1 MSSRQ
6 LPQATDA
13 PKAASDSPSLA
24 KRSPKSK
31 ARKLPASSSAA
42 TAKRVVGETRLSE
55 IVSVI
60 VRELRPHRRPE
71 KDVQESVRNFI
82 EPLLKEVAELKRRLG
97 VRERSEKDYR
107 ELMRRIGE
115 SLPPELA
122 QTKAMLTNAKWQ
134 GKIKESPA
142 DALKH
147 LKKLGK
153 CAAELRTLLLNM
165 PSRIAWVRDMGGGL
179 SGTSYPTTPETRI
192 LIPVP
197 VEHPMQKFMNF
208 MSDLGRLQTAAK
220 IAEGYVG
227 PSPLYQVEKHLS
239 AKSARFLVIALSKE
253 PPTSTG
259 PFHTI
264 AGLLFEV
271 ITGKK
276 DVDLERH
283 CKAELRAAAEKARLL
298 IQQAEAFDQLLL

>member
-1 MSSRQ
+1 LEAFGMSSRQ

-13 PKAASDSPSLA
+13 AKAASDSPNLA
-24 KRSPKSK
+24 KGSPKTK

-42 TAKRVVGETRLSE
+42 TAKRAVSETRLSE

-71 KDVQESVRNFI
+71 KDVQESVRNLI

-97 VRERSEKDYR
+97 VRWRSEKDYQ
-107 ELMRRIGE
+107 ELMRGLGE

-122 QTKAMLTNAKWQ
+122 KTKDMLANAKY
-134 GKIKESPA
+134 GKLKESPA

-153 CAAELRTLLLNM
+153 CAAELQTLLLTM
-165 PSRIAWVRDMGGGL
+165 PSRILWVRDMESGL
-179 SGTSYPTTPETRI
+179 LGTSYPTTPETRL

-197 VEHPMQKFMNF
+197 VEHPRRKFMNF
-208 MSDLGRLQTAAK
+208 ISDLGRLQTAAK

-227 PSPLYQVEKHLS
+227 PSPLFQVEKHLG
-239 AKSARFLVIALSKE
+239 AKCAHFLVSALSKK

-264 AGLLFEV
+264 ASLLFEV

-283 CKAELRAAAEKARLL
+283 CKAELKAAAGPRSPTRR
-298 IQQAEAFDQLLL
+298 

>member
-1 MSSRQ
+1 
-6 LPQATDA
+6 
-13 PKAASDSPSLA
+13 
-24 KRSPKSK
+24 
-31 ARKLPASSSAA
+31 
-42 TAKRVVGETRLSE
+42 
-55 IVSVI
+55 
-60 VRELRPHRRPE
+60 
-71 KDVQESVRNFI
+71 
-82 EPLLKEVAELKRRLG
+82 
-97 VRERSEKDYR
+97 
-107 ELMRRIGE
+107 MRRIGE
-115 SLPPELA
+115 SLSPGLA
-122 QTKAMLTNAKWQ
+122 KTKDMLRNAKSQ
-134 GKIKESPA
+134 GKHKESPA

-147 LKKLGK
+147 LKKLRK
-153 CAAELRTLLLNM
+153 CAAELQTLLLNM
-165 PSRIAWVRDMGGGL
+165 PSRIAWVGDMGNGL
-179 SGTSYPTTPETRI
+179 LGTGYPTTPETRI

-197 VEHPMQKFMNF
+197 VEHPRQKFMNF

-220 IAEGYVG
+220 IAERYVG

-283 CKAELRAAAEKARLL
+283 CKAELKACRP
-298 IQQAEAFDQLLL
+298 Q